1 VQPALNK
8 VNDLK
13 NSVKPGADAIPAI
26 LLKSYVHN
34 LIIVTIT
41 KLTISIS
48 INDYPSIWRVSFIT
62 PIFKKD
68 NRQNVENYRSVSST
82 PPICKILDT
91 TCTFYHLL
99 KILSLM
105 CSMAFIWVSQLLLI
119 FLSSLNLLLT
129 I

>member
-1 VQPALNK
+1 MILN
-8 VNDLK
+8 
-13 NSVKPGADAIPAI
+13 ADAIPEI

-34 LIIVTIT
+34 LSIVTIT
-41 KLTISIS
+41 KLTMSIS
-48 INDYPSIWRVSFIT
+48 INEATSPSIWRVSFIT

-68 NRQNVENYRSVSST
+68 NRQNVENYGTVSST
-82 PPICKILDT
+82 SPICKTLD
-91 TCTFYHLL
+91 TCTFYHLLL

-105 CSMAFIWVSQLLLI
+105 CSMAFIWAGQLLVI